1 MDEVGG
7 SGTTLS
13 GAVLAAVATV
23 LGYMLIVAGIGVWLG
38 LLARDRATADGRSA
52 VVLKI
57 TASAIGQFLGLLVLA
72 VVLRRRGLTFHDLG
86 LWRSARPWS
95 WVAAG
100 ALTALFVF
108 VLAQGPLKGRIAWS
122 DASLFRLYTAVLAGV
137 AAGLGEEILFRGYV
151 MTELARGG
159 VGIAGQLAGSAV
171 LFGLAH
177 VGWSTFSHGA
187 RAALAPIINTG
198 VAGFLYGAVY
208 LLGGRS
214 LLPVVA
220 AHAFTDMLIEPWL
233 LLAMVS
239 R

>member
-1 MDEVGG
+1 
-7 SGTTLS
+7 
-13 GAVLAAVATV
+13 
-23 LGYMLIVAGIGVWLG
+23 MLIVAGIGA
-38 LLARDRATADGRSA
+38 LLRVLAADRSTADPRSV

-57 TASAIGQFLGLLVLA
+57 TASAIGQFLGLLFLG
-72 VVLRRRGLTFHDLG
+72 VVLRQRGLTFHDLG
-86 LWRSARPWS
+86 LGRSARPWS

-100 ALTALFVF
+100 ILTALFVF
-108 VLAQGPLKGRIAWS
+108 VLAQGPLKARIAWS
-122 DASLFRLYTAVLAGV
+122 DASLFRVYTAVLAGV

-159 VGIAGQLAGSAV
+159 VGIAGQLVGSAV

-177 VGWSTFSHGA
+177 VGWSTIGQA
-187 RAALAPIINTG
+187 GGAALAPIINTA
-198 VAGFLYGAVY
+198 VAGFLYGVVY
-208 LLGGRS
+208 LLAGRS

-220 AHAFTDMLIEPWL
+220 AHALTDMLIEPWL